1 MVPLQS
7 LSEVCK
13 LVLRDFTAKRYDVL
27 SVGFSIHHKNRTI
40 TITITITLQDITLPT
55 TVLNNSVSVIFQ
67 DIL

>member
-27 SVGFSIHHKNRTI
+27 SVGFSIHHKNCTI
-40 TITITITLQDITLPT
+40 TITLPT

>member
-27 SVGFSIHHKNRTI
+27 SVGFSIHHKNHTI
-40 TITITITLQDITLPT
+40 IITLPT
-55 TVLNNSVSVIFQ
+55 TVLNNHVSVIFQ
-67 DIL
+67 DIF

>member
-27 SVGFSIHHKNRTI
+27 SVGFSIHHKNC
-40 TITITITLQDITLPT
+40 TITITLQDITLPT
-55 TVLNNSVSVIFQ
+55 TVLNNHVSVIFQ

>member
-40 TITITITLQDITLPT
+40 TITLQDITLPT
-55 TVLNNSVSVIFQ
+55 TVLNNHVSVIFQ

>member
-40 TITITITLQDITLPT
+40 TITLQ
-55 TVLNNSVSVIFQ
+55 
-67 DIL
+67 

>member
-13 LVLRDFTAKRYDVL
+13 LVLRDFTAKRCDVL
-27 SVGFSIHHKNRTI
+27 SVGFSIHHKNH
-40 TITITITLQDITLPT
+40 TITITLQDITLPT